1 MTNTQRPV
9 TIVVSD
15 LHMGAADK
23 YDDFVD
29 TNGEFAAFIDALTA
43 SADGQ
48 RGRIEL
54 LINGD
59 FLELAQVNPHVYQLG
74 SSEFWCSESESLLKL
89 GPILEGHANVF
100 EAMKRFHRANNQ
112 CTLFAGNHD
121 VELYWPKVRQML
133 SARAGDL
140 RFELGEVWYSRYGG
154 KLRLSHGHMFDPANS
169 FVNWSHPVRQAHDG
183 LRLEMC
189 AGTMFMVK
197 FVNWME
203 HEYPFADNVHPNWRL
218 ATILWKE
225 AKDGFALAAWLFVRF
240 ASRHPKFTLSADDDV
255 MTNMARMGEW
265 VVAYLQS
272 NEAVQ
277 QKVTALWNQVYG
289 TADETSRIVARLET
303 ANEVEGFL
311 SDVILRVP
319 PERWLSV
326 FDGMRP
332 RTLQIMDSGKW
343 NSKELLR
350 AEAKNQWETHAAEI
364 VTIGHTHEYDTASDG
379 SRRYYNTGSWTRSL
393 PWSKDQDLSL
403 KHLKDESWFPY
414 NLLFLRVEQ
423 QADGSLASEMDTRGA
438 SA

>member
-1 MTNTQRPV
+1 MV
-9 TIVVSD
+9 
-15 LHMGAADK
+15 
-23 YDDFVD
+23 
-29 TNGEFAAFIDALTA
+29 GEALDRLALA
-43 SADGQ
+43 SALLQGVDVGGETLGERHELVPIGVLVIARRVSVAALVSHDQAHDQTNERIVMGIGQ
-48 RGRIEL
+48 
-54 LINGD
+54 
-59 FLELAQVNPHVYQLG
+59 
-74 SSEFWCSESESLLKL
+74 
-89 GPILEGHANVF
+89 
-100 EAMKRFHRANNQ
+100 
-112 CTLFAGNHD
+112 
-121 VELYWPKVRQML
+121 
-133 SARAGDL
+133 RAGDL

-203 HEYPFADNVHPNWRL
+203 HEYPFADNIHPNWRL

-225 AKDGFALAAWLFVRF
+225 AKDGLALAAWLFVRF

-255 MTNMARMGEW
+255 MANMNRMGEW
-265 VVAYLQS
+265 VVGYLQS
-272 NEAVQ
+272 NEAFQ
-277 QKVTALWNQVYG
+277 QKVTALWNQVHG
-289 TADETSRIVARLET
+289 TAEETTQVVARLKT

-319 PERWLSV
+319 PERWLPV
-326 FDGMRP
+326 FDGVRP

-343 NSKELLR
+343 KSKELLR
-350 AEAKNQWETHAAEI
+350 AEAKNQWEAHAAEI